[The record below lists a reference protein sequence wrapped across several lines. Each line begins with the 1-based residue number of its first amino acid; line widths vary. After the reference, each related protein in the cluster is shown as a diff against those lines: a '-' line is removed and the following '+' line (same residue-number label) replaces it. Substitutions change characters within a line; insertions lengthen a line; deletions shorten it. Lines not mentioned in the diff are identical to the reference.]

1 MTLQIFSRLYW
12 FYSKAVDDGMGFVF
26 FGGGFVFLSDINITD
41 FSFSIMTF
49 CRLQSWTLT

>member
-26 FGGGFVFLSDINITD
+26 WGGFVFLSDINITD

>member
-26 FGGGFVFLSDINITD
+26 WGGFVFLSDINITD
-41 FSFSIMTF
+41 FSLSIMTF